1 MAATEV
7 VTRRAPA
14 RAVPRKRTS
23 GPSRPNVLTGP
34 GRDRCSCRSA
44 GRSLRSTRACTVAA
58 TVARYYDPTTAQ
70 FLTRDPLEG
79 LTQAPYSYANDDP
92 LDQIDPL
99 GLCGHWYDVA
109 CQVGSAASTVGGAV
123 SSGAQWVA
131 DHPTETAGLV
141 LGAAAAATGVGAV
154 IEGATVVGLGLSAVS
169 VGAGATAAGLDA
181 NKCFQ
186 GETVACVGF
195 GLGGAAAVAGV
206 FPVVGTTLIL
216 GGAIEEG
223 ALADALL
230 NYLPAG
236 FGLNL
241 GLAGLSL
248 DFASLFFGGDGNAC
262 A

>member
-1 MAATEV
+1 MREH
-7 VTRRAPA
+7 RAQ
-14 RAVPRKRTS
+14 R
-23 GPSRPNVLTGP
+23 SR
-34 GRDRCSCRSA
+34 
-44 GRSLRSTRACTVAA
+44 RSTARKPPRIATCTAGA
-58 TVARYYDPTTAQ
+58 RIARYYDPSTAQ
-70 FLTRDPLEG
+70 FLTRDPIEN
-79 LTQAPYSYANDDP
+79 LTGAPYSYANDDP

-109 CQVGSAASTVGGAV
+109 CQIGSAATDVGSAV

-195 GLGGAAAVAGV
+195 GLGGASAVAGI
-206 FPVVGTTLIL
+206 FPVVGTTLVL

-241 GLAGLSL
+241 GLAGFSL
-248 DFASLFFGGDGNAC
+248 DLASLFFGGDGKAC